1 MRGHLEAR
9 GKGTWR
15 AKVFVG
21 FDKDTNRRMYLTR
34 TIHGTKRHAENVMRQ
49 LLVEVGGGADASTE
63 GTMAQ
68 LVGRWLEI
76 ASDSLSPTTLKEY
89 KRLLDRHILPSLGK
103 RKIRSLRTSDL
114 DAFYARLKKSG
125 GNHGRPL
132 SAQSVRHIHTLIHR
146 ILSQAVKWGWASS
159 NPASQ
164 TSPPKVRSSQIVV
177 PTARQVVSLIDGA
190 KSSSQSFGCLIRLAA
205 ITGAR
210 RGELCALKWS
220 DVDLDKGILTIS
232 SSIVGDRIDEV
243 VEKDTKTHSSRT
255 IALDKDTCK
264 VLGDWRDTCDDRARK
279 CSAKLVPKAYI
290 FSDAPDGSACWR
302 PGKVTLAFSRLCK
315 RLEIDGVRFHDLRH
329 FAATRMLA
337 GGVPVKTV
345 SGRLGHANA
354 ATTLNVYA
362 HFLQAS
368 DVEAA
373 DVLSELLEQNGK
385 D

>member
-1 MRGHLEAR
+1 MRGHLEPR
-9 GKGTWR
+9 GKGIWR

-21 FDKDTNRRMYLTR
+21 FDKDKKRRMYLTR
-34 TIHGTKRHAENVMRQ
+34 TIHGTKRHAEDVMRQ
-49 LLVEVGGGADASTE
+49 LLVEVGAGADASTE
-63 GTMAQ
+63 GSVAE
-68 LVGRWLEI
+68 LVGKWLEI
-76 ASDSLSPTTLKEY
+76 TGDSLSPTTLNEY
-89 KRLLDRHILPSLGK
+89 KRLLYRHILPNFGT
-103 RKIRSLRTSDL
+103 RKVRGLRASDL
-114 DAFYARLKKSG
+114 DAFYTRLKKSG
-125 GNHGRPL
+125 GVNGRPL

-164 TSPPKVRSSQIVV
+164 ASPPKVRSNQIIV
-177 PTARQVVSLIDGA
+177 PSVDQVVSLIESA
-190 KSSSQSFGCLIRLAA
+190 KLSDEAFGCLLRLAA

-220 DVDLDKGILTIS
+220 DVDLHKGILTIS
-232 SSIVGDRIDEV
+232 RSIVGDRNDHM

-255 IALDKDTCK
+255 ISLDKDTCK
-264 VLGDWRDTCDDRARK
+264 TLRDWEAVCKKRAEQ
-279 CSAKLVPKAYI
+279 CGTKLAPKAFI
-290 FSDAPDGSACWR
+290 FSDSPDGSLCWR

-337 GGVPVKTV
+337 AGIPVKTV

-362 HFLQAS
+362 HFVEAS
-368 DVEAA
+368 DVQAAQVLGDLLDQNEA
-373 DVLSELLEQNGK
+373 G
-385 D
+385 